1 MTAIFN
7 YSESFTSEKLGVAT
21 AQCLVFKDSD
31 SGIQSALA
39 AGCKVI
45 SVNNQTS
52 FVHSNF
58 VGGVTDFTEL
68 EINVSEKGMI
78 MGIV

>member
-21 AQCLVFKDSD
+21 EQCLVFEDSD

-45 SVNNQTS
+45 SVNNQTPT
-52 FVHSNF
+52 
-58 VGGVTDFTEL
+58 GL
-68 EINVSEKGMI
+68 
-78 MGIV
+78 